1 MSKKPRNYDYGDL
14 DDDKDDK
21 YAFAKDFDEKLKDW
35 STGCTWK
42 GVLDGMT
49 KNTFILMGKVSNA
62 S

>member
-1 MSKKPRNYDYGDL
+1 L